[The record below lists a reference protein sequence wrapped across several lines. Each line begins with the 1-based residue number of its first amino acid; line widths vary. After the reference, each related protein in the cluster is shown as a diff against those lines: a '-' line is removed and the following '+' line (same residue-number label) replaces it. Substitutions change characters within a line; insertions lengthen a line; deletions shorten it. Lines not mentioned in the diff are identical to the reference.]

1 MRLKVP
7 LPGVSMRRSA
17 LLSCAILLVGCT
29 KAEKAADTAAVIDT
43 GTPAAAA
50 EPAPMSLDQVAGK
63 WNVRILSAETGD
75 STLTSYVL
83 DAKAD
88 TAGWTVKFPTGAPIA
103 MHVVSMAGDSLVTEA
118 GPFDSRLQKNVK
130 VHSVVTWR
138 LKDGKLAGAVVSHYD
153 TKPPTTR
160 NLIAEGT
167 RQ

>member
-1 MRLKVP
+1 MRH
-7 LPGVSMRRSA
+7 SA
-17 LLSCAILLVGCT
+17 LLWCSIVLVGCS
-29 KAEKAADTAAVIDT
+29 KADTAADSAAAVDT
-43 GTPAAAA
+43 ATAVAA

-88 TAGWTVKFPTGAPIA
+88 TAGWTFQFPTGAPLPMRI
-103 MHVVSMAGDSLVTEA
+103 VSMGGDSLVTEA
-118 GPFDSRLQKNVK
+118 GPFDSRLQKGLK
-130 VHSVVTWR
+130 VNSRVTWR
-138 LKDGKLAGAVVSHYD
+138 LRDGKLSGAVVSDYN
-153 TKPPTTR
+153 TNPPTTR

>member
-1 MRLKVP
+1 
-7 LPGVSMRRSA
+7 MRRSA

-29 KAEKAADTAAVIDT
+29 KAEKAADTAAVVDT
-43 GTPAAAA
+43 TTPAAAA
-50 EPAPMSLDQVAGK
+50 APAPTPMSLDQVAGK

-88 TAGWTVKFPTGAPIA
+88 MAGWTFKFPTGAPIA
-103 MHVVSMAGDSLVTEA
+103 MHVTSMAGDSLVTEA

-138 LKDGKLAGAVVSHYD
+138 LKDGKLVGAVVSHYE

-160 NLIAEGT
+160 NLIADGT

>member
-1 MRLKVP
+1 MRN
-7 LPGVSMRRSA
+7 SA
-17 LLSCAILLVGCT
+17 LLCCAILLVSCA
-29 KAEKAADTAAVIDT
+29 KADTAADTAAVVDT
-43 GTPAAAA
+43 AMPAATM
-50 EPAPMSLDQVAGK
+50 EPAPISLDQVAGK

-88 TAGWTVKFPTGAPIA
+88 TAGWSFQFPTGAPIA
-103 MHVVSMAGDSLVTEA
+103 MRITSMAGDSLVTEA

-130 VHSVVTWR
+130 VHSIVTWR
-138 LKDGKLAGAVVSHYD
+138 LRGGKLVGTVVSHYD

-167 RQ
+167 R

>member
-1 MRLKVP
+1 MRH
-7 LPGVSMRRSA
+7 SA
-17 LLSCAILLVGCT
+17 LLWCSIVLVGCS
-29 KAEKAADTAAVIDT
+29 KADTAADSAAAVDT
-43 GTPAAAA
+43 ATPVAA

-88 TAGWTVKFPTGAPIA
+88 TAGWTFQFPTGAPLPMRI
-103 MHVVSMAGDSLVTEA
+103 VSMGGDSLVTEA
-118 GPFDSRLQKNVK
+118 GPFDSRLQKGLK
-130 VHSVVTWR
+130 VNSRVTWR
-138 LKDGKLAGAVVSHYD
+138 LRDGKLSGAVVSDYN
-153 TKPPTTR
+153 TNPPTTR

>member
-1 MRLKVP
+1 MLWCSIV
-7 LPGVSMRRSA
+7 
-17 LLSCAILLVGCT
+17 LVGCS
-29 KAEKAADTAAVIDT
+29 KADTAADSAAAVDT
-43 GTPAAAA
+43 ATPVAA

-88 TAGWTVKFPTGAPIA
+88 TAGWTFQFPTGAPLPMRI
-103 MHVVSMAGDSLVTEA
+103 VSMGGDSLVTEA
-118 GPFDSRLQKNVK
+118 GPFDSRLQKGLK
-130 VHSVVTWR
+130 VNSRVTWR
-138 LKDGKLAGAVVSHYD
+138 LRDGKLSGAVVSDYN
-153 TKPPTTR
+153 TNPPTTR

>member
-1 MRLKVP
+1 
-7 LPGVSMRRSA
+7 MRRSP
-17 LLSCAILLVGCT
+17 LLCCAILLVGCT
-29 KAEKAADTAAVIDT
+29 KAEKAADTAAVVDT
-43 GTPAAAA
+43 TTPAAAA
-50 EPAPMSLDQVAGK
+50 APAPISLDQVAGK

-88 TAGWTVKFPTGAPIA
+88 TAGWSFKFPTGGPIA

-130 VHSVVTWR
+130 VSSVVTWR
-138 LKDGKLAGAVVSHYD
+138 LKDGKLVGAVASHYD

-160 NLIAEGT
+160 NLIADGT

>member
-1 MRLKVP
+1 
-7 LPGVSMRRSA
+7 MRRPA
-17 LLSCAILLVGCT
+17 LLCCSVLFVACA
-29 KAEKAADTAAVIDT
+29 KADTTADTAAVADT
-43 GTPAAAA
+43 AMSAAPMA
-50 EPAPMSLDQVAGK
+50 PAPISLDQVAGK

-88 TAGWTVKFPTGAPIA
+88 TAGWSFQFPTGAPIA
-103 MHVVSMAGDSLVTEA
+103 MHVTSVAGDSLMTEA
-118 GPFDSRLQKNVK
+118 GPFDSRLQKGVK

-138 LKDGKLAGAVVSHYD
+138 LRDGKLVGAVVSHYD

-160 NLIAEGT
+160 NLIADGT

>member
-1 MRLKVP
+1 MRHP
-7 LPGVSMRRSA
+7 A
-17 LLSCAILLVGCT
+17 LLCSVILLAACT
-29 KAEKAADTAAVIDT
+29 KADTAADTAAVADT
-43 GTPAAAA
+43 SMPVAAA

-63 WNVRILSAETGD
+63 WNVRVTSAETGD

-88 TAGWTVKFPTGAPIA
+88 TAGWTFQFPTGGPIA
-103 MHVVSMAGDSLVTEA
+103 MHVKSMAGDSLVTEA

-138 LKDGKLAGAVVSHYD
+138 LRDGKLVGAVTSHYD

-160 NLIAEGT
+160 SLIADGT

>member
-1 MRLKVP
+1 
-7 LPGVSMRRSA
+7 MRRSA
-17 LLSCAILLVGCT
+17 LLCCAILLAGCT
-29 KAEKAADTAAVIDT
+29 KAEKAADTAAVVDT
-43 GTPAAAA
+43 ATPAAAA
-50 EPAPMSLDQVAGK
+50 EPAAISLDQVAGK
-63 WNVRILSAETGD
+63 WNVRIRSAETGD

-88 TAGWTVKFPTGAPIA
+88 TAGWTFQFPTGAPIA
-103 MHVVSMAGDSLVTEA
+103 MRVVSMAGDSLVTEA

-130 VHSVVTWR
+130 VRSVVTWR
-138 LKDGKLAGAVVSHYD
+138 LKDGKLAGAVVSRYD